1 MGNGKRTGK
10 AYQPTIPQNIMRD
23 DILGT
28 PTLGDVFDEEIGIEP
43 ASPIGGDSAL
53 SRWGQQE
60 ARAKQIALDIID
72 QYELQLSLKQ
82 WHIVTQMVEQAVMQ
96 GVQLEL
102 DS

>member
-10 AYQPTIPQNIMRD
+10 AYQPTQPQILMREEM
-23 DILGT
+23 T
-28 PTLGDVFDEEIGIEP
+28 TLGDVFDEEIGIEP